1 MINMNAPSLSKL
13 SVLWNRCMHNI
24 IGIKSYKMTTTTIM
38 KKLEWLS
45 FPQMV
50 QLESMKLLHKV
61 VYEMI
66 PPSLS
71 KYLHFSMHR
80 SDIARLTRKPSL
92 KYKYKTSKSKNSF
105 FHRTCYIYNHLPD
118 EIRTLNT
125 KKFSKEVKNHIK
137 NNYDLKNIPKI
148 PN

>member
-1 MINMNAPSLSKL
+1 MIVSVFTYCLPNMINMNAPSLSKL

-50 QLESMKLLHKV
+50 QFESMKLLHKV

-92 KYKYKTSKSKNSF
+92 KYKYKTSK
-105 FHRTCYIYNHLPD
+105 
-118 EIRTLNT
+118 
-125 KKFSKEVKNHIK
+125 
-137 NNYDLKNIPKI
+137 
-148 PN
+148 